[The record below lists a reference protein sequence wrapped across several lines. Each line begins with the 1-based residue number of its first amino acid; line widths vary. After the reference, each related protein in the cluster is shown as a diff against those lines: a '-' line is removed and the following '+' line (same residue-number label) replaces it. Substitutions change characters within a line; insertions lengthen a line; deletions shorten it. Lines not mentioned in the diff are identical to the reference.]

1 MINDIF
7 AKISP
12 FFEKYVFLKLF
23 SISKVLIKNP
33 FSRESSR
40 CLILPLESIKHVMP
54 VLQAL
59 AIGILFSTHLKTE
72 CARCCSD

>member
-23 SISKVLIKNP
+23 SISKVQLK
-33 FSRESSR
+33 
-40 CLILPLESIKHVMP
+40 ILSQENQV
-54 VLQAL
+54 VA
-59 AIGILFSTHLKTE
+59 
-72 CARCCSD
+72 